1 MCKSQLLGNCQA
13 YSTMGLCGGVLVL
26 ARERKPL
33 QCSVALQSVP
43 SSACGLWLS
52 VFQLCSRCSLLC
64 FALVSCEHCGLWS
77 PDTSCGG
84 SAHLCSFLL
93 LIYSPYFQDLYL
105 DFLFIFVFQF
115 PGGAPPGMPGGMPG
129 MPGGLPGALGMG
141 PRDLGPGAAVSLA
154 QSLGLSRQEHL
165 MSLAGS
171 SAAAQ
176 AAMSAAMSSQASM
189 TLGGPPS
196 SHPSQPKMEAMSNVG
211 LFSIFRISF
220 LYRIAFFHV
229 FSLSFPSVR
238 NSFLHYLFKL
248 D

>member
-1 MCKSQLLGNCQA
+1 M
-13 YSTMGLCGGVLVL
+13 STLDCGRLTRP
-26 ARERKPL
+26 A
-33 QCSVALQSVP
+33 VAQPICV
-43 SSACGLWLS
+43 
-52 VFQLCSRCSLLC
+52 VFTPYLFSL
-64 FALVSCEHCGLWS
+64 FSG
-77 PDTSCGG
+77 
-84 SAHLCSFLL
+84 F
-93 LIYSPYFQDLYL
+93 FFYL
-105 DFLFIFVFQF
+105 DFYLFFSFQF

-211 LFSIFRISF
+211 LFSIFRIYF
-220 LYRIAFFHV
+220 MDYV
-229 FSLSFPSVR
+229 SLWS
-238 NSFLHYLFKL
+238 
-248 D
+248 

>member
-1 MCKSQLLGNCQA
+1 MN
-13 YSTMGLCGGVLVL
+13 TVDCGRLTRP
-26 ARERKPL
+26 A
-33 QCSVALQSVP
+33 VAQPICV
-43 SSACGLWLS
+43 
-52 VFQLCSRCSLLC
+52 VFTPYLFSLFSGFISR
-64 FALVSCEHCGLWS
+64 
-77 PDTSCGG
+77 
-84 SAHLCSFLL
+84 
-93 LIYSPYFQDLYL
+93 
-105 DFLFIFVFQF
+105 FLFIFLFQF

-211 LFSIFRISF
+211 LFSIFRFIFSTEQHLSCLFFICLFHGCIIYLCKISF
-220 LYRIAFFHV
+220 ELR
-229 FSLSFPSVR
+229 
-238 NSFLHYLFKL
+238 
-248 D
+248 

>member
-1 MCKSQLLGNCQA
+1 MYLGVYCWCRDHLFSA
-13 YSTMGLCGGVLVL
+13 V
-26 ARERKPL
+26 
-33 QCSVALQSVP
+33 LQSFP

-52 VFQLCSRCSLLC
+52 VFQLCSHCSLLC
-64 FALVSCEHCGLWS
+64 FALVSCEHSGLWS

-84 SAHLCSFLL
+84 SAHLCSFYSLFIL
-93 LIYSPYFQDLYL
+93 LISGFIFR
-105 DFLFIFVFQF
+105 FLFIFVFQF

-141 PRDLGPGAAVSLA
+141 PRDLGPGGAVSLA

-196 SHPSQPKMEAMSNVG
+196 SHPSQPKIEAMSNVG
-211 LFSIFRISF
+211 LFSIFRICF
-220 LYRIAFFHV
+220 L
-229 FSLSFPSVR
+229 
-238 NSFLHYLFKL
+238 
-248 D
+248 

>member
-1 MCKSQLLGNCQA
+1 
-13 YSTMGLCGGVLVL
+13 
-26 ARERKPL
+26 
-33 QCSVALQSVP
+33 
-43 SSACGLWLS
+43 
-52 VFQLCSRCSLLC
+52 
-64 FALVSCEHCGLWS
+64 
-77 PDTSCGG
+77 
-84 SAHLCSFLL
+84 
-93 LIYSPYFQDLYL
+93 
-105 DFLFIFVFQF
+105 
-115 PGGAPPGMPGGMPG
+115 MPG

-220 LYRIAFFHV
+220 IYRIASFHAFFVCLFLVCLIYFCIIYVESRCKVCSEIFSFFHD
-229 FSLSFPSVR
+229 F
-238 NSFLHYLFKL
+238 
-248 D
+248 

>member
-1 MCKSQLLGNCQA
+1 
-13 YSTMGLCGGVLVL
+13 
-26 ARERKPL
+26 
-33 QCSVALQSVP
+33 
-43 SSACGLWLS
+43 
-52 VFQLCSRCSLLC
+52 
-64 FALVSCEHCGLWS
+64 
-77 PDTSCGG
+77 
-84 SAHLCSFLL
+84 
-93 LIYSPYFQDLYL
+93 
-105 DFLFIFVFQF
+105 
-115 PGGAPPGMPGGMPG
+115 

-211 LFSIFRISF
+211 LFSIFRFIFSTEQHLSCLFFICLFHVCIIYLCKISF
-220 LYRIAFFHV
+220 ELR
-229 FSLSFPSVR
+229 
-238 NSFLHYLFKL
+238 
-248 D
+248 

>member
-1 MCKSQLLGNCQA
+1 M
-13 YSTMGLCGGVLVL
+13 STLDCGRLTRP
-26 ARERKPL
+26 A
-33 QCSVALQSVP
+33 VAQPICV
-43 SSACGLWLS
+43 
-52 VFQLCSRCSLLC
+52 VFTPYLFSL
-64 FALVSCEHCGLWS
+64 FSG
-77 PDTSCGG
+77 
-84 SAHLCSFLL
+84 F
-93 LIYSPYFQDLYL
+93 FYL
-105 DFLFIFVFQF
+105 DFYLFFSFQF

-211 LFSIFRISF
+211 LFSIFRTYFI
-220 LYRIAFFHV
+220 
-229 FSLSFPSVR
+229 
-238 NSFLHYLFKL
+238 

>member
-1 MCKSQLLGNCQA
+1 
-13 YSTMGLCGGVLVL
+13 
-26 ARERKPL
+26 
-33 QCSVALQSVP
+33 
-43 SSACGLWLS
+43 
-52 VFQLCSRCSLLC
+52 
-64 FALVSCEHCGLWS
+64 
-77 PDTSCGG
+77 
-84 SAHLCSFLL
+84 
-93 LIYSPYFQDLYL
+93 
-105 DFLFIFVFQF
+105 
-115 PGGAPPGMPGGMPG
+115 MPGGMPG

-211 LFSIFRISF
+211 LFSIFRIYF
-220 LYRIAFFHV
+220 MDYV
-229 FSLSFPSVR
+229 SLWS
-238 NSFLHYLFKL
+238 
-248 D
+248 

>member
-1 MCKSQLLGNCQA
+1 MDCGRLTRPAVAQPICVVF
-13 YSTMGLCGGVLVL
+13 YSLFSG
-26 ARERKPL
+26 
-33 QCSVALQSVP
+33 
-43 SSACGLWLS
+43 
-52 VFQLCSRCSLLC
+52 FISR
-64 FALVSCEHCGLWS
+64 
-77 PDTSCGG
+77 
-84 SAHLCSFLL
+84 
-93 LIYSPYFQDLYL
+93 
-105 DFLFIFVFQF
+105 FLFIFVFQF

-211 LFSIFRISF
+211 LFSIFGISF
-220 LYRIAFFHV
+220 LYRIAGGDF
-229 FSLSFPSVR
+229 LRSVPCVTV
-238 NSFLHYLFKL
+238 
-248 D
+248 